1 MKKNIELTIIIPIFN
16 FKKKNLSK
24 FLINL
29 KLLKKKNLDDTIEIL
44 IINNK
49 KNKNENKILEN
60 YVKKKLDIYILNF
73 NKEGNPGLAR
83 NYGLKKSK
91 GENILFLDFDD
102 KLNVVNLL
110 NLVKSLK
117 NSYDI
122 FIFKY
127 HHNIWHNNNLHKNK
141 ISKFK
146 IIKNI
151 LKREYDESP
160 NYYIFKKK
168 FLIRNKILFSSG
180 FYEDRIFIL
189 KCFVYAKIIKKTIK
203 LIYTKIYRKKSITN
217 TISNKHIVDF
227 INSSINKY
235 LFIKKL
241 KKKRLF
247 DHLQYGLRGDFNQI
261 LKKSSTFKNN
271 FYRNFI
277 TECYSKII
285 NKNFIPKTSIDLK
298 IKNILINEKT

>member
-1 MKKNIELTIIIPIFN
+1 MKKNIELTIIIPILN

-24 FLINL
+24 FLMNL
-29 KLLKKKNLDDTIEIL
+29 KLLKKKDLHNIIEIL

-49 KNKNENKILEN
+49 KGKNENKILEN
-60 YVKKKLDIYILNF
+60 YVKKKLDINILNF
-73 NKEGNPGLAR
+73 KREGNPGLVR
-83 NYGLKKSK
+83 NYGLKKSRGK
-91 GENILFLDFDD
+91 NILFLDFDD
-102 KLNVVNLL
+102 KLDAKNLL
-110 NLVKSLK
+110 NLVNSLK

-127 HHNIWHNNNLHKNK
+127 QHNTWHNNNLHKDK

-168 FLIRNKILFSSG
+168 FLIRNKILFSRG

-189 KCFVYAKIIKKTIK
+189 KCFVYAKIIKKTVK

-235 LFIKKL
+235 LFIKRL
-241 KKKRLF
+241 KRKSLF
-247 DHLQYGLRGDFNQI
+247 DDLQYGLRGDFNQI
-261 LKKSSTFKNN
+261 LKKSSSFENN
-271 FYRNFI
+271 SYRNFI
-277 TECYSKII
+277 KKCYSKII
-285 NKNFIPKTSIDLK
+285 GKNFLPKTKIDLK
-298 IKNILINEKT
+298 IKNILTNEKT